1 MPDKVT
7 RNAVVSLQ
15 YRLYLDEDGSLV
27 EESQPGDDL
36 VYLHGHNNIIP
47 GLESALTG
55 MAVGERKTVIVE
67 PADAYGEYDPDDT
80 LEIDR
85 SELPGDFE
93 PEVGMLLEIEEDSGH
108 VTEAEVVAVDDDTIT
123 LDFNHPMAGER
134 LRFEV
139 TITGLREA
147 TPEELRHGHAHGEG
161 GHHH

>member
-7 RNAVVSLQ
+7 QNAVVSLQ

-36 VYLHGHNNIIP
+36 VYLHGHNNIIS
-47 GLESALTG
+47 GLENALTG
-55 MAVGERKTVIVE
+55 MTVGERKTVIVE
-67 PADAYGEYDPDDT
+67 PEDAYGEYDPDDT

-93 PEVGMLLEIEEDSGH
+93 PEVGMVLEIEEDSGH
-108 VTEAEVVAVDDDTIT
+108 VTEAEVVAIDDETIT
-123 LDFNHPMAGER
+123 LDFNHPLAGER

-139 TITGLREA
+139 TITSLRDA